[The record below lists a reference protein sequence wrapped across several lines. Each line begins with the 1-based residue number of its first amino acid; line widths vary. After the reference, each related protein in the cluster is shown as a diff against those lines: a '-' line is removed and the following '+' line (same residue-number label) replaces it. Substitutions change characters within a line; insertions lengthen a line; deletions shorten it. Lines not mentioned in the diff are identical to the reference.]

1 MGYSHYWNRPRI
13 IAPAVFDRIVHDLS
27 CLQPVWKQRGIPLAG
42 PLGTGRPRF
51 DRQEI
56 AFNGRIRCRHPQSD
70 IGSPLS
76 RLLTVAALMSMP
88 GEAREAACARLW
100 EEEHAQR
107 RCPGSC
113 VFETFWFPRVAR
125 QVTADADGRYWD
137 RTKTAF
143 RPYDL
148 AVTSALLVVRRHLG
162 AALRIDSD
170 GGQAQWWDAR
180 LICQSVLGY
189 GFKLSLGLRDE

>member
-13 IAPAVFDRIVHDLS
+13 IVPAVFARIVEDVAR
-27 CLQPVWKQRGIPLAG
+27 LQPLLKQRGVPLAG
-42 PLGTGRPRF
+42 PLGTGRPRV
-51 DRQEI
+51 DHQEI
-56 AFNGRIRCRHPQSD
+56 AFNGRIRCRHPRSD
-70 IGSPLS
+70 HGNPLS
-76 RLLTVAALMSMP
+76 RFLAVAALMSMP

-100 EEEHAQR
+100 EEEHTQR

-125 QVTADADGRYWD
+125 QVAADADGRFWD

-148 AVTSALLVVRRHLG
+148 AVTSALVVAKRHLG
-162 AALRIDSD
+162 ATLRIDSD

-180 LICQSVLGY
+180 LICQTVLGY
-189 GFKLSLGLRDE
+189 GLTVSLGLRDE